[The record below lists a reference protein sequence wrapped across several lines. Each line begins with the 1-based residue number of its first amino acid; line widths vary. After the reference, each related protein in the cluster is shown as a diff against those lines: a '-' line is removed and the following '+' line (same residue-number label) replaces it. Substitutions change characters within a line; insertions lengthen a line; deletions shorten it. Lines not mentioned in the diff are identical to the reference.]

1 MVLFRQLIITICMP
15 ESPKIILI
23 VEDESSLLLVLHDR
37 LQEDGFKI
45 LQAKNGAEALALSL
59 AEHPDL
65 ILLDLLMPVMDGIS
79 MLKVLR
85 EDAWGKNAKIMVL
98 TNLGGEEKLE
108 EAKALGVTDYL
119 IKADWKIEEVV
130 QKIKNKIT

>member
-1 MVLFRQLIITICMP
+1 MP

>member
-1 MVLFRQLIITICMP
+1 MINHYTHMS

-37 LQEDGFKI
+37 LQDDGFKI
-45 LQAKNGAEALALSL
+45 LKAKNGAEALVLAL

-85 EDAWGKNAKIMVL
+85 EDAWGKKANVMVL

-108 EAKALGVTDYL
+108 EAKVLGVTDYL
-119 IKADWKIEEVV
+119 IKSDWKIEEVV